1 MKDRKT
7 IALILLFSAV
17 LFCLPAVVY
26 AETVAGTVYDG
37 SDDAALEDV
46 TVTAENDDQ
55 SAIASTTTN
64 ASGAFTLTSDDIT
77 AGDHTISFTITGYV
91 TARGLF
97 TITTD
102 TNIGQ
107 VFLAPESAQTGTITG
122 TLIDATSQTDATISD
137 ATITLYTGINHT
149 DDAYETSYTT
159 TTAADG
165 TFELTDVDAGTY
177 TLLAART
184 GFSDAYINVVSIGGQ
199 TTTYEH
205 SLSPAAAEGEIR
217 IVLTWGEN
225 PADLDSHLYT
235 PEINGAVHHLY
246 YANRGSYSVDAS
258 PNIALD
264 RDDVTSYGPETVTI
278 AVTYE
283 GTYEYRVYHFSGS
296 GTLAGTSG
304 AIVKVYDST
313 GLLFTRNVPPSLSD
327 PLWWDVFRY
336 DGETRTFSTFTGVPI
351 YGAGGGSGGSTD
363 YINDK
368 DDFSCFITSAAE
380 SLF

>member
-7 IALILLFSAV
+7 IALFLLFSAV
-17 LFCLPAVVY
+17 ICCLPAVVY
-26 AETVAGTVYDG
+26 SETVTGTVSDG
-37 SDDAALEDV
+37 SNDSALEGV
-46 TVTAENDDQ
+46 TVTAENADQ

-64 ASGAFTLTSDDIT
+64 ASGAFTLDSDDIL

-107 VFLAPESAQTGTITG
+107 MLLAPESAQTGTITG
-122 TLIDATSQTDATISD
+122 TLIDATSQSDAAVSG

-149 DDAYETSYTT
+149 DDEYITTYTT

-165 TFELTDVDAGTY
+165 AFELTDVDAGTY
-177 TLLAART
+177 TLLAARD
-184 GFSDAYINVVSIGGQ
+184 GFSDAYINVVSIGGE

-205 SLSPAAAEGEIR
+205 SISPAAAEGEIR

-235 PEINGAVHHLY
+235 PEIEGTSHHLY
-246 YANRGSYSVDAS
+246 YANRGSYSVDAV

-278 AVTYE
+278 AVSYE
-283 GTYEYRVYHFSGS
+283 GTYEYKVYHYSGS
-296 GTLAGTSG
+296 GTLATSG

-313 GLLFTRNVPPSLSD
+313 GLLFTLNVPPSLSD

-336 DGETRTFSTFTGVPI
+336 DGEAGTFTTPLGQPI
-351 YGAGGGSGGSTD
+351 YGGGGGSGGNTD
-363 YINDK
+363 HIDDK
-368 DDFSCFITSAAE
+368 DDFSCFITSVAG

>member
-1 MKDRKT
+1 
-7 IALILLFSAV
+7 
-17 LFCLPAVVY
+17 VY
-26 AETVAGTVYDG
+26 SETVTGTVYDG
-37 SDDAALEDV
+37 SNDSTVEGV
-46 TVTAENDDQ
+46 TVTAENADQ
-55 SAIASTTTN
+55 SAIASTTTD
-64 ASGAFTLTSDDIT
+64 ASGIFTLTSDDIV
-77 AGDHTISFTITGYV
+77 AGDHTISFVLTGYV

-107 VFLAPESAQTGTITG
+107 VLLAPESAQTGTITG
-122 TLIDATSQTDATISD
+122 TLIDATTTDTPVVG

-149 DDAYETSYTT
+149 DDEYETSYTT
-159 TTAADG
+159 TTESDG
-165 TFELTDVDAGTY
+165 SFELTSVDAATY
-177 TLLAART
+177 TLLATRDS
-184 GFSDAYINVVSIGGQ
+184 FSDAYINVVSIGGQ
-199 TTTYEH
+199 TMTYEH
-205 SLSPAAAEGEIR
+205 SMSPTAAEGEIR

-235 PEINGAVHHLY
+235 PEIEGTSHHLY
-246 YANRGSYSVDAS
+246 YANRGSYSVDS
-258 PNIALD
+258 VPNISLD

-283 GTYEYRVYHFSGS
+283 GTYEYRVYHYSGS
-296 GTLAGTSG
+296 GTLATSG

-336 DGETRTFSTFTGVPI
+336 DGESRTFSTFTGAPI
-351 YGAGGGSGGSTD
+351 YGGGGSSGGDTD
-363 YINDK
+363 YIDDK
-368 DDFSCFITSAAE
+368 DDFSCFITSVAG